1 MKQQTNLW
9 SQVGKY
15 SIFSLLLT
23 FLSIPQIQAQNKSL
37 SGYVRDGMTGEAL
50 IGATI
55 FVPSLKKGAY
65 TNDYGF
71 YSLTLPSGTYDV
83 QFRYLGFVVD
93 TQTVNLTE
101 NAKIEVELLPEQTS
115 VDEVVISS
123 KAPSSNVNS
132 NEMGVTSLSIN
143 EIKKIPVIFG
153 ETDVLKTI
161 QLLPGV
167 KPAGEGNSGFYV
179 RGGSSDQNLILLD
192 EAPVYNASHL
202 LGFFS
207 VFNGDAIKNTK
218 LYKGNQPAEYG
229 GRLSST
235 MDISMRDGNTKDY
248 KLTGGIGLISSRL
261 TFEGPI
267 KEDEGS
273 FMVSGRRTYADLFLG
288 LSNDEAL
295 SNSALYFYDLNAKA
309 NYKLGEKDQI
319 FLSGYFGR
327 DVFQF
332 QDNFGIDWGNTTAT
346 LRWNHIF
353 NDKLFLNSSLIYSD
367 YDYSINID
375 AVDGSLF
382 SGIQDWNLKENFT
395 YYANS
400 QNTIDFGVDAIYHTF
415 TPGGFVSSEEN
426 LNMELEDRYALETA
440 AYVSHDWSPTNN
452 FKLTYGL
459 RLSNFTVLG
468 PGTFYQYNAEGAVVD
483 SSVYTSSEVVKNY
496 SGLEPRINATY
507 ILGENHSVK
516 ASYARNRQNI
526 HLLSNSTS
534 STPTDLWIPSSEI
547 VAPEISDQWSVGYFR
562 NFNDNK
568 WEASVEVYY
577 KDLQNQ
583 IDYQN
588 GADIFLNENVESQL
602 VFGDGWAYGAEFL
615 LKKNVGKF
623 TGWVS
628 YTLSRTMRQFEE
640 INDGNPFPARQDR
653 IHDVSVVAIYE
664 PNKKWSFSGS
674 FVYYTGDA
682 ITFPSGSYSIDGNI
696 VPYYTERNGYRMPD
710 YHRLDLSATWYGKNP
725 ETNLNFSLYN
735 AYGRKNA
742 FTIDFRES
750 ETNPGTTEAVRTHL
764 FQWVPSVTYN
774 FSF

>member
-1 MKQQTNLW
+1 M
-9 SQVGKY
+9 
-15 SIFSLLLT
+15 SIYMLSLLLSAT
-23 FLSIPQIQAQNKSL
+23 IFGNHIQAQNHSL

-55 FVPSLKKGAY
+55 FVPSIKKGAY

-71 YSLTLPSGTYDV
+71 YSLTLPEGEYQI
-83 QFRYLGFVVD
+83 QFRYLGFVAD
-93 TQTVNLTE
+93 TQLVKLSENQKINL
-101 NAKIEVELLPEQTS
+101 ELMPEATS
-115 VDEVVISS
+115 VEEVTITS
-123 KAPSSNVNS
+123 KASSANVSS
-132 NEMGVTSLSIN
+132 NEMGVTSLSIT
-143 EIKKIPVIFG
+143 EIKKIPVLFG

-179 RGGSSDQNLILLD
+179 RGGGTDQNLILLD

-207 VFNGDAIKNTK
+207 VFNGDALKNTK

-235 MDISMRDGNTKDY
+235 MDISMRDGNAKDY

-267 KEDEGS
+267 KEDVGS
-273 FMVSGRRTYADLFLG
+273 FMVSGRRTYADLFLK
-288 LSNDEAL
+288 LSPDENL
-295 SNSALYFYDLNAKA
+295 NSSALYFYDLNAKA
-309 NYKLGEKDQI
+309 NYQLGEKDQL

-346 LRWNHIF
+346 LRWNHLF

-375 AVDGSLF
+375 AVDGSIY

-400 QNTIDFGVDAIYHTF
+400 QNTLKFGLDAIYHNF
-415 TPGGFVSSEEN
+415 TPGGFVSGEVAE
-426 LNMELEDRYALETA
+426 LNQELENRYALETA
-440 AYVSHDWSPTNN
+440 AYISHDWSPTDN

-459 RLSNFTVLG
+459 RYSNFTVLG
-468 PGTFYQYNAEGAVVD
+468 PGTFYQYNNEGSVID
-483 SSVYTSSEVVKNY
+483 SSVYASNEVVTNY
-496 SGLEPRINATY
+496 GGFEPRINATY
-507 ILGENHSVK
+507 ILGAQHSVK

-526 HLLSNSTS
+526 HLLMNSTS

-547 VAPEISDQWSVGYFR
+547 VKPEISDQWSVGYFR
-562 NFNDNK
+562 NFDDNK
-568 WEASVEVYY
+568 WEASVELYY
-577 KDLQNQ
+577 KNLQNQ
-583 IDYQN
+583 IDYKN

-628 YTLSRTMRQFEE
+628 YTLSRTMRQFDE
-640 INDGNPFPARQDR
+640 INDGNPYPARQDR
-653 IHDVSVVAIYE
+653 IHDISLVGIYE
-664 PNKKWSFSGS
+664 PNERWSFSTA

-682 ITFPSGSYSIDGNI
+682 ITFPSGSYNI
-696 VPYYTERNGYRMPD
+696 NGSVVPYYTERNGYRMPD
-710 YHRLDLSATWYGKNP
+710 YHRLDFSATWYGKNP
-725 ETNLNFSLYN
+725 DTNLNLSLYN
-735 AYGRKNA
+735 AYGQKNA

-750 ETNPGTTEAVRTHL
+750 ETNPGQTEAVKTYL
-764 FQWVPSVTYN
+764 FQWVPSITYN